1 MNRNKWLWVFVVLMI
16 LNLLFFAITVLNI
29 VEIESIYVN
38 IIRTPLAILAIAALV
53 LVFIAK
59 K

>member
-16 LNLLFFAITVLNI
+16 LNLIFAAITVLNI
-29 VEIESIYVN
+29 VEVESLYIN
-38 IIRTPLAILAIAALV
+38 LIRAPLSLFAVIALV
-53 LVFIAK
+53 LAFLSK